1 MKESD
6 LYLPLKK
13 FLEFQGY
20 EVKGEVKDCDVLAVR
35 GDEEPVIIEFKLTI
49 NLSVIIQAVD
59 RLSLSSIVYLGIPKS
74 YKMNRNRKRKVIK
87 LIKMLGLGLI
97 VIDPNIKTGSV
108 DVVVD
113 PKQYKP
119 RQSKPRLQKL
129 LAEFNK
135 RVGDPNLG
143 GASTMKGRMT
153 AYRQRAI
160 AIGIYLNKNGATK
173 ASFIAKQLQEP
184 KARDFLYN
192 NYYGWFEKKQENGK
206 EIRGVYQLSQTGV
219 DESVNWIEKS

>member
-13 FLEFQGY
+13 FLENHNY
-20 EVKGEVKDCDVLAVR
+20 EVKGEVQDCDVLAVR
-35 GDEEPVIIEFKLTI
+35 EDEEPVIIELKLSI

-74 YKMNRNRKRKVIK
+74 YKMNRNRKRKVLK
-87 LIKMLGLGLI
+87 LLKMLGLGLI
-97 VIDPNIKTGSV
+97 IINPKLKTGSV
-108 DVVVD
+108 DVVID
-113 PKQYKP
+113 PKEYKP

-129 LAEFNK
+129 LAEFNN

-143 GASTMKGRMT
+143 GASTMKGRIT

-160 AIGIYLNKNGATK
+160 AIGIYLNSNGASK
-173 ASFIAKQLQEP
+173 AAKVAKEIHEP
-184 KARDFLYN
+184 KARDFLYK
-192 NYYGWFEKKQENGK
+192 NYYGWFEKES
-206 EIRGVYQLSQTGV
+206 RGVYKLSRKGV
-219 DESVNWIEKS
+219 VESINWQAES

>member
-6 LYLPLKK
+6 LYLPLKI
-13 FLEFQGY
+13 FLENQGY

-35 GDEEPVIIEFKLTI
+35 DGEQPVIVEFKLSI
-49 NLSVIIQAVD
+49 NLSVILQAVD
-59 RLSLSSIVYLGIPKS
+59 RLSLSSLVYLGIPKA

-97 VIDPNIKTGSV
+97 IIDPTIKTGSV

-113 PKQYKP
+113 PKEYKP

-129 LAEFNK
+129 LAEFNT
-135 RVGDPNLG
+135 RQGDPNLG
-143 GASTMKGRMT
+143 GASTMNGRIT

-160 AIGIYLNKNGATK
+160 AIGVYLNKNGATK
-173 ASFIAKQLQEP
+173 AAEISKKIQEP
-184 KARDFLYN
+184 KARDFLYK
-192 NYYGWFEKKQENGK
+192 NYYGWFEKEK
-206 EIRGVYQLSQTGV
+206 EDGIELRGVYKLSPLGI
-219 DESVNWIEKS
+219 DESKNWQLKS

>member
-13 FLEFQGY
+13 YLEAQGY
-20 EVKGEVKDCDVLAVR
+20 EVKGEVIDCDVVAVR
-35 GDEEPVIIEFKLTI
+35 EGQEPVILEFKLTI

-59 RLSLSSIVYLGIPKS
+59 RLALSSIVYLGIPKQ
-74 YKMNRNRKRKVIK
+74 YKMNRTRKRKVIK
-87 LIKMLGLGLI
+87 LLKMLGLGLI
-97 VIDPNIKTGSV
+97 VIDPTIKTGSV

-113 PKQYKP
+113 PKAYKP
-119 RQSKPRLQKL
+119 RQSKPRLQRL
-129 LAEFNK
+129 LAEFDN

-160 AIGIYLNKNGATK
+160 AIGVYLNENGAVK
-173 ASFIAKQLQEP
+173 ASVISKELQDP
-184 KARDFLYN
+184 KARNILYN
-192 NYYGWFEKKQENGK
+192 NHYGWFVNVS
-206 EIRGVYQLSQTGV
+206 RGVYQLSEPGV
-219 DESVNWIEKS
+219 IESANWIEKP